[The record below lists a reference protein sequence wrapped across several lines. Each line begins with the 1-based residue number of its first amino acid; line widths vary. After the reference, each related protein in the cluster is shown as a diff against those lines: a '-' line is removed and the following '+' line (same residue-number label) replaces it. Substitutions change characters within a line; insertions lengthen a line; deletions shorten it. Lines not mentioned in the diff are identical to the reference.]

1 MSRTPSLLFAAA
13 LFALAGNAL
22 AQPMPQNNPAAEQNV
37 IQSERYS
44 QVLRTNPAFRDRRI
58 QQECG
63 PITDPQLHEECVA
76 SFPAGAPM
84 SPAMRHHVRHVRRY
98 HP

>member
-1 MSRTPSLLFAAA
+1 MSRTPSLLLAAA
-13 LFALAGNAL
+13 LFALAGTAL

-44 QVLRTNPAFRDRRI
+44 QVLRSNPGFRDRRM
-58 QQECG
+58 QEECG

-76 SFPAGAPM
+76 SFPAAAPT
-84 SPAMRHHVRHVRRY
+84 SSMRHRVRRH

>member
-1 MSRTPSLLFAAA
+1 VLRTLSPLLAAA
-13 LFALAGNAL
+13 LFALAGQAI

-44 QVLRTNPAFRDRRI
+44 QLLRTNPAFRARRI

-63 PITDPQLHEECVA
+63 SITDPRLHEECVA
-76 SFPAGAPM
+76 SFPPGGPMAP
-84 SPAMRHHVRHVRRY
+84 PMRHHVRRHPY
-98 HP
+98 HR